1 MHEVARALINER
13 RVLFR
18 NTSQKMNVHEA
29 IIEKDFWVCLTL
41 DYLFQRCIYK
51 NRFAFKG
58 GTSLSK
64 AHTLIQ
70 RFSEDIDLILDWR
83 VLGYRMTEP
92 WDVRSKTKQEEFNR
106 EANERTIL
114 FLRDTLLPQM
124 TKELSEIIGRKAE
137 LLINKDDPQ
146 TIIFKYPNIFTVEA
160 ILQEIKLEIGALATW
175 SPVSVKTITP
185 YAAEIYSRA
194 FKKPNTN
201 VLTVEPE
208 RTFWEKA
215 TILHHEANRPVDL
228 LMPQRY
234 SRHYYD
240 LYCISKSE
248 FKDRS
253 LKNFELLKKVTEF
266 KMRFYP
272 RGWARYQDAKPGTF
286 KLLPPAHNLRL
297 LEEDYENMR
306 EMIFGS
312 RPEFKKMIDA
322 LIKLENEINTL

>member
-1 MHEVARALINER
+1 MYEVARATINER
-13 RVLFR
+13 RALFR

-58 GTSLSK
+58 GTCLSK
-64 AHTLIQ
+64 AYNLIQ

-114 FLRDTLLPQM
+114 FLQDTLLPQI
-124 TKELSEIIGRKAE
+124 TEELSDIIGEKAE
-137 LLINKDDPQ
+137 LSINKDDPQ
-146 TIIFKYPNIFTVEA
+146 TIIFNYPHIFTAEA
-160 ILQEIKLEIGALATW
+160 ILQGIKLEIGTLAAW

-194 FKKPNTN
+194 FKKPNTE

-215 TILHHEANRPVDL
+215 TILHHEANRPVNS

-240 LYCISKSE
+240 LYCIAKTE
-248 FKDRS
+248 VKDRALS
-253 LKNFELLKKVTEF
+253 NFELLRKVAEF

-272 RGWARYQDAKPGTF
+272 RGWARYQDAKPGTL
-286 KLLPPAHNLRL
+286 KLLPPAHNLSL

-306 EMIFGS
+306 EMIFG
-312 RPEFKKMIDA
+312 PCPGFKEMMDA
-322 LIKLENEINTL
+322 LTKLEDEINAL

>member
-1 MHEVARALINER
+1 MYEVARALVNER
-13 RVLFR
+13 RALFR
-18 NTSQKMNVHEA
+18 NTSQKMNIHEA
-29 IIEKDFWVCLTL
+29 VIEKDFWVCLTL

-51 NRFAFKG
+51 NRFTFKG
-58 GTSLSK
+58 GTCLSK
-64 AHTLIQ
+64 AYNLIQ

-114 FLRDTLLPQM
+114 FLRDTLLPQI
-124 TKELSEIIGRKAE
+124 TEELSDIIGEKAE
-137 LLINKDDPQ
+137 LSINKDDPQ
-146 TIIFKYPNIFTVEA
+146 TIIFNYPHIFTAEA
-160 ILQEIKLEIGALATW
+160 ILQGIKLEIGALAAW

-185 YAAEIYSRA
+185 YAAEKYSRA
-194 FKKPNTN
+194 FKKPNTE

-215 TILHHEANRPVDL
+215 TILHHEANRPVNS

-240 LYCISKSE
+240 LYCIAKTE
-248 FKDRS
+248 IKDRALS
-253 LKNFELLKKVTEF
+253 NFELLRKVSEF

-272 RGWARYQDAKPGTF
+272 RGWARYQVAKPGTL
-286 KLLPPAHNLRL
+286 KLLPPAHNMNL

-306 EMIFGS
+306 EMIFGPF
-312 RPEFKKMIDA
+312 PEFKEMMDA
-322 LIKLENEINTL
+322 LTKLENEINAS